1 MYDDI
6 SPKLERKI
14 VGGFL
19 LVALLFGALA
29 FSRGQSV
36 HVGSVVREAVKDG
49 SVDYLVEV
57 VKPTDKYITATV
69 SFATG
74 TEANDGGVPWGAA
87 RQKQKFSINSASTR
101 VIKFSFKNGIILG
114 PKYSASISSIE

>member
-19 LVALLFGALA
+19 LVAVLFGALA
-29 FSRGQSV
+29 FTRGQSV

-57 VKPTDKYITATV
+57 VNPTDKYITATV
-69 SFATG
+69 SLATG
-74 TEANDGGVPWGAA
+74 TEGPVRPVP
-87 RQKQKFSINSASTR
+87 FS
-101 VIKFSFKNGIILG
+101 
-114 PKYSASISSIE
+114 